1 MAVFFVSIRLFEM
14 IWRFRHKGIEINEG
28 GVDNEIR
35 KRCIG

>member
-1 MAVFFVSIRLFEM
+1 MAVFFVSFRLYEVIF
-14 IWRFRHKGIEINEG
+14 RYRHKGIEINEG